1 MDGTLWDS
9 SENVARSWD
18 EVISYET
25 DNALSVTVEDIQN
38 VMGHTMAEIAKM
50 LFFDLGEEGAN
61 LLMDKCCDY
70 ENEYLGRHGGVLYP
84 KVEETLQELAR
95 KYPLYIVSN
104 CQDGYIEAF
113 LKYYDFFKYFLDTEC
128 FGRTKKDKGS
138 NIALLALRN
147 QLDDAVYVGDIQG
160 DYDSSKKAG
169 VKFIHASYGFGTI
182 EESVPSIREFGELPQ
197 AVYRVF
203 E

>member
-84 KVEETLQELAR
+84 KVEETLQELSR
-95 KYPLYIVSN
+95 KYPLYIVSTVS
-104 CQDGYIEAF
+104 YTH
-113 LKYYDFFKYFLDTEC
+113 LTLP
-128 FGRTKKDKGS
+128 TK
-138 NIALLALRN
+138 LE
-147 QLDDAVYVGDIQG
+147 V
-160 DYDSSKKAG
+160 
-169 VKFIHASYGFGTI
+169 
-182 EESVPSIREFGELPQ
+182 
-197 AVYRVF
+197 
-203 E
+203 

>member
-84 KVEETLQELAR
+84 KVEETLQELSR
-95 KYPLYIVSN
+95 KYPLY
-104 CQDGYIEAF
+104 
-113 LKYYDFFKYFLDTEC
+113 
-128 FGRTKKDKGS
+128 
-138 NIALLALRN
+138 
-147 QLDDAVYVGDIQG
+147 IQG